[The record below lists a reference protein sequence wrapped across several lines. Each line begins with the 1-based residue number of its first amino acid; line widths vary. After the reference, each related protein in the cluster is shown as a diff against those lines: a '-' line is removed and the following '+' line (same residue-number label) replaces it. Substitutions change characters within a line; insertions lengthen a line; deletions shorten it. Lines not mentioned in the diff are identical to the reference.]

1 MKIMNIFLTF
11 GKIKKKNTMK
21 DYHDLYLVVN
31 VLLLA
36 SVFKT
41 FRKESINYF
50 ELNPAYLE
58 CKGKFY
64 IC

>member
-1 MKIMNIFLTF
+1 
-11 GKIKKKNTMK
+11 MK